1 MMYAAGYPIK
11 IHITVVKNA
20 IFNDLHSTIGK
31 MASEKNLAKFS
42 SVKLRVIMLLPSL
55 VNAYNR
61 INTIGSTT
69 KALIQAM
76 YGHVNLENV
85 FMA

>member
-1 MMYAAGYPIK
+1 
-11 IHITVVKNA
+11 
-20 IFNDLHSTIGK
+20 
-31 MASEKNLAKFS
+31 
-42 SVKLRVIMLLPSL
+42 LPSL